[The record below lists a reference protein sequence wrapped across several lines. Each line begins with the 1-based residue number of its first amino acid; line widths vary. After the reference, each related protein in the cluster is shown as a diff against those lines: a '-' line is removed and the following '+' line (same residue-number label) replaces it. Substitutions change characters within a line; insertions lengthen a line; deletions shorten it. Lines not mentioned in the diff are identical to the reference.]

1 MILKDIMTTSY
12 AVLHS
17 QDSIRKAVSLLR
29 ATRLDGIPVLG
40 EDENLIGVFSRTN
53 LYDLLIKG
61 IDLGESINPYIT
73 RTPVVAD
80 MNTPY
85 KEVSEIVKKSPVGMG
100 IVIDEDCEV
109 VGLLTKVDMIMAL
122 FKREQVLNTE
132 LRAMYDTMHS
142 GVVSVD
148 RDGMI
153 CFANRAAEEM
163 LHLSADD
170 LLGQLAEKALP
181 FLDFT
186 PSIKHS
192 HVIKGQRCYIN
203 EKTLIVNY
211 IPLDNEES
219 LSGCMAIF
227 QDITDFEQVAQELE
241 SVKSLNRTLDTVL
254 QIAYDGIVVVDHVG
268 KITLVNDTFSRF
280 FNRVRHELLGHDIQE
295 IVENS
300 RLHIVAR
307 TGVAELND
315 IQAIRGKNYVVSRL
329 PIIKENQVIGAVG
342 KLSLGQPEELKQL
355 AERLECM
362 GSQLSYYRNELNK
375 MRKKPSLCCFEEI
388 IAVSPQMQE
397 VQEEARQ
404 AAKGRSSVLLL
415 GESGTGKDLLAQA
428 IHMESSRRNMPFI
441 KINCA
446 AIPEP
451 LLESE
456 LFGYAPGAFTGAQ
469 KKGKPGR
476 FEMANKGTILLD
488 EIGDMPLPLQ
498 VKLLGVLEEMAFE
511 PIGSTSTVN
520 VDVRILAATNQD
532 LEELIKHGRFRED
545 LYYRLQVIPIRVLPL
560 RQRKEDILPLAYH
573 FLDKYRLI
581 LGQNIR
587 DFSKRALF
595 LLENYYWPGNVR
607 ELENVVERAVNF
619 ANEGLIEEK
628 HLPSAVHQY
637 FSSKNSKQSIV
648 NNLGP
653 EYYRQHVNEAENQA
667 VKTALQ
673 ATGGNKKKAAELL
686 GISRSWL
693 YAKLKEIETSS
704 EGPKL

>member
-1 MILKDIMTTSY
+1 MRLKDIMTTSY
-12 AVLHS
+12 AVLRS
-17 QDSIRKAVSLLR
+17 QNSIRKGVALLR

-40 EDENLIGVFSRTN
+40 EDEKLIGVFSRTN
-53 LYDLLIKG
+53 LYDLLLKG
-61 IDLGESINPYIT
+61 IDLGEPINPYIT

-80 MNTPY
+80 MNVPY
-85 KEVSEIVKKSPVGMG
+85 EKISEIVKKSPVGMG
-100 IVIDEDCEV
+100 VVVDENYEV
-109 VGLLTKVDMIMAL
+109 VGLLTKVDMIIAL
-122 FKREQVLNTE
+122 FQREQILNTE
-132 LRAMYDTMHS
+132 LRTMYDTMHS
-142 GVVSVD
+142 GVVSVN
-148 RDGMI
+148 RNGLI
-153 CFANRAAEEM
+153 CFTNRAAEEM
-163 LHLSADD
+163 LHLCADD
-170 LLGQLAEKALP
+170 LIGQPAEKALP
-181 FLDFT
+181 FLDFA
-186 PSIKHS
+186 SSLKHFQ
-192 HVIKGQRCYIN
+192 VIKGQHCFVN

-211 IPLDNEES
+211 IPLVNEEN

-241 SVKSLNRTLDTVL
+241 SVKSLNQTLDTVL
-254 QIAYDGIVVVDHVG
+254 QIAYDGIVVVDHDG
-268 KITLVNDTFSRF
+268 KITMVNDTFSRF
-280 FNRVRHELLGHDIQE
+280 FNRARHELLGQDIQE

-342 KLSLGQPEELKQL
+342 KLSLGQPKELKQL
-355 AERLECM
+355 AERLESM
-362 GSQLSYYRNELNK
+362 ESQLSYYRNELNN
-375 MRKKPSLCCFEEI
+375 MRKKPSLCRFEEI
-388 IAVSPQMQE
+388 IAVSPQMRE
-397 VQEEARQ
+397 IQEEARQ
-404 AAKGRSSVLLL
+404 AAKSRSSILLL

-428 IHMESSRRNMPFI
+428 IHMESSRRNMPFV

-469 KKGKPGR
+469 KNGKPGR
-476 FEMANKGTILLD
+476 FEMANKGTIFLD

-498 VKLLGVLEEMAFE
+498 VKLLRVLEEMAFE

-532 LEELIKHGRFRED
+532 LDELIKYGRFRED

-560 RQRKEDILPLAYH
+560 RQRKEDILPLAFH
-573 FLDKYRLI
+573 FLDKYRLV
-581 LGQNIR
+581 LGKNIR
-587 DFSKRALF
+587 DFSERTLF

-607 ELENVVERAVNF
+607 ELENVVERAANF
-619 ANEGLIEEK
+619 ASEGLIEEK
-628 HLPSAVHQY
+628 HLPSTVHQ
-637 FSSKNSKQSIV
+637 FFGSTCIKEGSV
-648 NNLGP
+648 DNLGP
-653 EYYRQHVNEAENQA
+653 EYYRQQVSEAEIQA
-667 VKTALQ
+667 VKIALQ

-693 YAKLKEIETSS
+693 YIKLKEIETSS
-704 EGPKL
+704 G

>member
-1 MILKDIMTTSY
+1 MRLKDIMTTSY
-12 AVLHS
+12 AVLRS
-17 QDSIRKAVSLLR
+17 QDSIRKAVALLR
-29 ATRLDGIPVLG
+29 ATRLDGIPVLE
-40 EDENLIGVFSRTN
+40 EDEKLIGVFSRSN
-53 LYDLLIKG
+53 LYDLLLKG
-61 IDLGESINPYIT
+61 IDLDKTINPYIT

-80 MNTPY
+80 MDMPY
-85 KEVSEIVKKSPVGMG
+85 GKVSEMVKKSPVGMG
-100 IVIDEDCEV
+100 VVVGEDYEV
-109 VGLLTKVDMIMAL
+109 VGLLTKADMIMAL
-122 FKREQVLNTE
+122 FKREQILNTE

-142 GVVSVD
+142 GVVSVNHN
-148 RDGMI
+148 GLI
-153 CFANRAAEEM
+153 SFTNRAAEEM
-163 LHLSADD
+163 LHLCADA
-170 LLGQLAEKALP
+170 LLGQPVEKALP
-181 FLDFT
+181 FLDFA
-186 PSIKHS
+186 PSLKHS
-192 HVIKGQRCYIN
+192 QIIKGRRCFIN
-203 EKTLIVNY
+203 GKTLIVNY
-211 IPLDNEES
+211 IPLDEHEN
-219 LSGCMAIF
+219 LSGCMAVF

-254 QIAYDGIVVVDHVG
+254 QIAYDGVVVVDRDG

-280 FNRVRHELLGHDIQE
+280 FNRARHELLGRDIQE

-315 IQAIRGKNYVVSRL
+315 IQAIRGRSYVVSRL

-355 AERLECM
+355 AERLESM
-362 GSQLSYYRNELNK
+362 GSQLSYYRNELDK
-375 MRKKPSLCCFEEI
+375 MRKKPSLCRFEEI
-388 IAVSPQMQE
+388 IAVSSQMQE
-397 VQEEARQ
+397 IQDEARQ
-404 AAKGRSSVLLL
+404 AARGRSSILLL

-428 IHMESSRRNMPFI
+428 IHMESSRRNMPFL

-446 AIPEP
+446 AIPES

-456 LFGYAPGAFTGAQ
+456 LFGYAPGAFTGAH
-469 KKGKPGR
+469 KKGKLGR
-476 FEMANKGTILLD
+476 FEMANEGTILLD

-498 VKLLGVLEEMAFE
+498 VKLLRVLEEMAFE
-511 PIGSTSTVN
+511 PIGATNTVN

-532 LEELIKHGRFRED
+532 LNELIKDGRFRED

-573 FLDKYRLI
+573 FLDKYRLVF
-581 LGQNIR
+581 GQKFL
-587 DFSKRALF
+587 DFSERALI

-628 HLPSAVHQY
+628 HLPSAVQQ
-637 FSSKNSKQSIV
+637 FFGSTPIKQDSV
-648 NNLGP
+648 YNLGP
-653 EYYRQHVNEAENQA
+653 EYYRQRVSEAENQA
-667 VKTALQ
+667 VKTAVQ

-693 YAKLKEIETSS
+693 YIKLKEMEASS
-704 EGPKL
+704 GGTEL